1 MDNDNKQD
9 DTFFHRFTSKIK
21 KYIDSQFEY
30 MTISTGFLELP
41 VRQAMKENRIKTI
54 KDLLLKEQFGVDE
67 YVIKPSQ
74 HTMLHEA
81 IILNRKEIFSLC
93 MLYHGTITPLHL
105 SNSFFISA
113 NPEIPDSNGV
123 TPLIKAA
130 SLGRCDMV
138 KILLERGADKD
149 RKGPDGKTAMEKA
162 QLFERWECIEV
173 LKNPQAELTKKR
185 KVMDR
190 FGDN

>member
-93 MLYHGTITPLHL
+93 MLYH
-105 SNSFFISA
+105 A

-162 QLFERWECIEV
+162 QLYERWECMEV
-173 LKNPQAELTKKR
+173 LKNPQVELTKKR